1 MLGQFSLREIVSY
14 LLSRSAASEASQ
26 SSFPAI
32 AIIAFG
38 WFLVDTDSNGLDQHT
53 IFEVPLFRRTISLV
67 SRYAVPLNALRCGW
81 VKRYTF
87 GRIAIQMRFK
97 VLKEVWHW

>member
-1 MLGQFSLREIVSY
+1 MVAY
-14 LLSRSAASEASQ
+14 LLPRTATSEAFQ

-53 IFEVPLFRRTISLV
+53 SFEVPLFRRTISLV

-87 GRIAIQMRFK
+87 GRIAIQMRFI
-97 VLKEVWHW
+97 VLKEVCHW